1 MTHRI
6 TLTTQEDVVCVQCCG
21 CCTCSR
27 RRSDTQERRCFPNER
42 IPTRVFVRPR
52 RSNTL
57 DFVDRALEN
66 LVSLSCLVVCVATRF
81 TGLIIFFLLWAVLEQ
96 ALVYPDIAVTEECD
110 QDWEEELRQWG
121 KAWDRVNEDGTD
133 KANEVYLL
141 EDLTDKA
148 PFPADTPNPALSWL
162 FW

>member
-6 TLTTQEDVVCVQCCG
+6 TLTTQEEEVCVQCCG

-66 LVSLSCLVVCVATRF
+66 LVSLSCLVVCVM
-81 TGLIIFFLLWAVLEQ
+81 
-96 ALVYPDIAVTEECD
+96 
-110 QDWEEELRQWG
+110 
-121 KAWDRVNEDGTD
+121 
-133 KANEVYLL
+133 
-141 EDLTDKA
+141 
-148 PFPADTPNPALSWL
+148 
-162 FW
+162 